1 MPSRNPEENIIAQSV
16 KLGSCC
22 WSVPIS
28 IHWSFFLLL
37 GIHIIMAFF
46 YGFDFVMYAL
56 IFYGPIHFLT
66 VLAHEVAHA
75 FVARKLGGQVNSM
88 VLWPLGGL
96 TTYGPP
102 TAKGELL
109 TAIAGP
115 LIHLPMMALWALLY
129 TISNGSSHNLTDYK
143 VYVDALGKLDGMVIT
158 ICRRGFW
165 LNIEIMVINIIF
177 PIYPLDGIRILGSL
191 FVVIGC
197 SIHKAAKY
205 TAVFGVALS
214 VGFVIAGVVTLFQA
228 EMDETPIIYLLL
240 GAMGIA
246 SSKILFDYAKS
257 DRLSSHPVFG
267 QECYKDH
274 FNTPTDTV
282 LPSLPVD
289 SPTPSDNPTNNSNSP
304 LEADGEIV

>member
-1 MPSRNPEENIIAQSV
+1 
-16 KLGSCC
+16 
-22 WSVPIS
+22 
-28 IHWSFFLLL
+28 
-37 GIHIIMAFF
+37 
-46 YGFDFVMYAL
+46 
-56 IFYGPIHFLT
+56 
-66 VLAHEVAHA
+66 
-75 FVARKLGGQVNSM
+75 M

-102 TAKGELL
+102 TAKGEFL

-129 TISNGSSHNLTDYK
+129 TISNGSSNNLTDYK

-158 ICRRGFW
+158 LCRRGFW

-177 PIYPLDGIRILGSL
+177 PIYPLDGIRILGSF

-228 EMDETPIIYLLL
+228 GMDETPIIYMLL

-246 SSKILFDYAKS
+246 SSKILFDYAKT

-282 LPSLPVD
+282 LPSLD
-289 SPTPSDNPTNNSNSP
+289 SPTRTDNPTSNSSSTP
-304 LEADGEIV
+304 PETDGEIV